1 MKILGISGSP
11 RQGGNTETLVR
22 AVLEGAAARGCD
34 TELVSLGGLQ
44 IGECLGCNQC
54 ADTFRCVLRDD
65 MQSLYQKLEEAD
77 GLVLGSPT
85 YFYQVT
91 GLTKLFLDRLYVYE
105 GFDEKAR
112 SVWLSPNEVFGL
124 KYAVTVA
131 VCEQRDEADMGYTS
145 IAMDRTLQAVGCRVV
160 DSVKAL
166 RLFARGE
173 AQKDEE
179 QLEKARRAGNRL
191 ADTLLLAQKVRQSR

>member
-65 MQSLYQKLEEAD
+65 MQRLYQKLEEAD

-91 GLTKLFLDRLYVYE
+91 GLTKLFLDRLYAYE
-105 GFDEKAR
+105 AFDEKDR
-112 SVWLSPNEVFGL
+112 SVWLSPMRCSG
-124 KYAVTVA
+124 
-131 VCEQRDEADMGYTS
+131 
-145 IAMDRTLQAVGCRVV
+145 
-160 DSVKAL
+160 
-166 RLFARGE
+166 
-173 AQKDEE
+173 
-179 QLEKARRAGNRL
+179 
-191 ADTLLLAQKVRQSR
+191 